1 MKFAARGMGPGFGDN
16 FRPGVGPKEIAPS
29 VGGGDFNPYRPPG
42 LIAPPSAAQPAPTT
56 GVPAPGQGGFTHQG
70 PGSGMAAPVQGGP
83 QAQLPLDQNGQ
94 PPGQRPMPA
103 QQVPG
108 GVPANGQQA
117 MMQRILQDPFI
128 MRIMQAQ
135 GRPSGAGFGG
145 TPFRQPFG
153 GGMSNVGMRR
163 PMMQPQIGRAASA
176 QVR

>member
-1 MKFAARGMGPGFGDN
+1 MKYAARGMGPGFGDN

-29 VGGGDFNPYRPPG
+29 IGGGGFNPYRPPG
-42 LIAPPSAAQPAPTT
+42 LIAPTSAAQPAPTT
-56 GVPAPGQGGFTHQG
+56 GVPAPGATGGFTHQG

-128 MRIMQAQ
+128 MRVMQAQ

-145 TPFRQPFG
+145 TPFRQPFAQQMQG
-153 GGMSNVGMRR
+153 NVGMRR
-163 PMMQPQIGRAASA
+163 PMMGQAFGS